1 MRRVILVFDKVSLPA
16 RPKSPLDPRKDGEC
30 LSYSILP
37 LSDSPEGPNSQPQ
50 MIRGHLCDDTFS
62 QLWTV
67 EVQKKLER
75 LLLKYPPE
83 EVESQR

>member
-37 LSDSPEGPNSQPQ
+37 LSDGPEGPNSQPQ

-67 EVQKKLER
+67 EDQKKLER
-75 LLLKYPPE
+75 LLLKGSPE